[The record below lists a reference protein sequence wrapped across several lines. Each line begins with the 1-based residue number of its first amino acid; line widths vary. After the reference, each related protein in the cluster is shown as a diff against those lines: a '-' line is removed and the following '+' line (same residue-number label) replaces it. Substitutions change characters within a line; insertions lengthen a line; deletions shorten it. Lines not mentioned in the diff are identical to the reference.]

1 MEHVGRADVL
11 KGNDMIY
18 APVVIPTLN
27 RYEHLK
33 QCLESLSR
41 CTWADKTEVYV
52 ALDYPPQ
59 DKWDKYAP
67 GWEKN
72 RDWLHS
78 VGDMGFK
85 KLHLIERT
93 ENYGTWQ
100 PGDKGNA
107 KCLVEDLTKQYDR
120 YIYSEDD
127 NVFSP
132 NFLEFMDKGL
142 EKFENDDKVDSLIGY
157 RWYFPIKTKDNSFMR
172 ITTDYTP
179 WGVGYWV
186 KKRPCLDYLWFK
198 KQLKLRTLFCL
209 YRQYGPGIVGS
220 LFEFARSAHK
230 DEIMI
235 DRHIRAYLM
244 LTNKHTI
251 VPTVSLVKN
260 IGLDGS
266 GFTMG
271 SNDKSM
277 QDLYDSIPMSIEEH
291 FEFIGTGFEEYEY
304 NNVLYLHEREWQGK
318 RFYNKRMIKKIL
330 KYIFTR

>member
-1 MEHVGRADVL
+1 
-11 KGNDMIY
+11 MIY
-18 APVVIPTLN
+18 APVLIPTLN

-33 QCLESLSR
+33 QCLESLSC

-72 RDWLHS
+72 RDWLRS

-93 ENYGTWQ
+93 ENYGTWM

-107 KCLVEDLTKQYDR
+107 KCLREYISERYDR
-120 YIYSEDD
+120 YIFTEDD

-132 NFLEFMDKGL
+132 NFLEYMDKGL

-157 RWYFPIKTKDNSFMR
+157 RWYFPIKTKDNSFIR

-198 KQLKLRTLFCL
+198 KQLTLRTLFRL

-230 DEIMI
+230 GEIMI
-235 DRHIRAYLM
+235 DQHHKVYLM
-244 LTNKHTI
+244 TAGMQTI
-251 VPTVSLVKN
+251 VPVVSLVRN

-266 GFTMG
+266 GGTMPKNNG
-271 SNDKSM
+271 SM
-277 QDLYDSIPMSIEEH
+277 QALYDSIPTSNDSH
-291 FEFIGTGFEEYEY
+291 FEFIGTGYEEYDY
-304 NNVLYLHEREWQGK
+304 NNRLYLSEREWQGK
-318 RFYNKRMIKKIL
+318 WFFIKRMVRKMIKYFISN
-330 KYIFTR
+330 

>member
-1 MEHVGRADVL
+1 MT
-11 KGNDMIY
+11 Y

-72 RDWLHS
+72 RDWLRS
-78 VGDMGFK
+78 VGNMGFK

-93 ENYGTWQ
+93 ENYGTWL
-100 PGDKGNA
+100 PGDKGNG
-107 KCLVEDLTKQYDR
+107 KELVKFISKSYDR
-120 YIYSEDD
+120 YIITEDD

-132 NFLEFMDKGL
+132 NFIEYMDKGL
-142 EKFENDDKVDSLIGY
+142 ELFKDDENVYSILGF
-157 RWYFPIKTKDNSFMR
+157 RWYFPIKTDENTFMR
-172 ITTDYTP
+172 ITADYTP
-179 WGVGYWV
+179 WGVGYWIN
-186 KKRPCLDYLWFK
+186 KRFNGGYLWFK
-198 KQLKLRTLFCL
+198 EKLTFSNVIRL
-209 YRQYGPGIVGS
+209 YRKYGAGVVGS
-220 LFEFARSAHK
+220 VFEFARSAHK

-244 LTNKHTI
+244 LTNKHAI

-266 GFTMG
+266 GCTMD
-271 SNDKSM
+271 SNDESM
-277 QDLYDSIPMSIEEH
+277 QNLYDSIPMSTDEH
-291 FEFIGTGFEEYEY
+291 FEFIGTGYEEYEY
-304 NNVLYLHEREWQGK
+304 NNALHLREREWQGK
-318 RFYNKRMIKKIL
+318 WFYHKRMFKKII
-330 KYIFTR
+330 KYIFSH

>member
-1 MEHVGRADVL
+1 
-11 KGNDMIY
+11 MIY

-52 ALDYPPQ
+52 ALDYPPT

-72 RDWLHS
+72 RDWLRS

-93 ENYGTWQ
+93 ENYGTWNK
-100 PGDKGNA
+100 GDKGNA
-107 KCLVEDLTKQYDR
+107 KCLVEEVVKLHDR

-142 EKFENDDKVDSLIGY
+142 EKFEGDEKVYALIGF
-157 RWYFPIKTKDNSFMR
+157 RWFFPIKTDGNNYMR

-179 WGVGYWV
+179 WGVGNWS
-186 KKRPCLDYLWFK
+186 KKGETIDYQWFRE
-198 KQLKLRTLFCL
+198 QLTLRNVVRL
-209 YRQYGPGIVGS
+209 YRKYGAGIVGS
-220 LFEFARSAHK
+220 LFEFARSEHK
-230 DEIMI
+230 DDIII
-235 DRHIRAYLM
+235 DAHVKTYLM
-244 LTNKHTI
+244 VSERHVI

-266 GFTMG
+266 GNMPINNETM
-271 SNDKSM
+271 
-277 QDLYDSIPMSIEEH
+277 QALYDSVPLSIDEH
-291 FEFIGTGFEEYEY
+291 FEFVGTGYEEYEY
-304 NNVLYLHEREWQGK
+304 NNKLYLSEREWRGWW
-318 RFYNKRMIKKIL
+318 FYHKRMIKKIIR
-330 KYIFTR
+330 YMISR

>member
-1 MEHVGRADVL
+1 
-11 KGNDMIY
+11 MIY

-72 RDWLHS
+72 RDWLRS

-100 PGDKGNA
+100 PADKGNA

-142 EKFENDDKVDSLIGY
+142 EKFENDERVYSLIGF
-157 RWYFPIKTKDNSFMR
+157 RWYFPIKTDENSYMR

-179 WGVGYWV
+179 WGVGCWV
-186 KKRPCLDYLWFK
+186 KKNQPVDYLWFR
-198 KQLKLRTLFCL
+198 KQLSLKNVIMLYRNYGAGLIGNIYELARTDHKDDVIIDVHLRT
-209 YRQYGPGIVGS
+209 
-220 LFEFARSAHK
+220 
-230 DEIMI
+230 
-235 DRHIRAYLM
+235 YLM
-244 LTNKHTI
+244 VDNKQTI
-251 VPTVSLVKN
+251 VPTISLVKN

-266 GFTMG
+266 GNMPVN
-271 SNDKSM
+271 NDEM
-277 QDLYDSIPMSIEEH
+277 QALYDSTPMSADEH
-291 FEFIGTGFEEYEY
+291 YEFEGTGYEEYDY
-304 NNVLYLHEREWQGK
+304 NNTLYLHEREWQGWYFYHK
-318 RFYNKRMIKKIL
+318 RLIKKVI
-330 KYIFTR
+330 KYIFKH

>member
-1 MEHVGRADVL
+1 
-11 KGNDMIY
+11 MIY

-72 RDWLHS
+72 RDWLRS

-93 ENYGTWQ
+93 ENYGTWM
-100 PGDKGNA
+100 PGDKGNG
-107 KCLVEDLTKQYDR
+107 KYLVEEISKQYDR

-132 NFLEFMDKGL
+132 NFLEYMDKGL
-142 EKFENDDKVDSLIGY
+142 EKFEDDEKVDSLIGF
-157 RWYFPIKTKDNSFMR
+157 RWYFPIKTNGNTFMR
-172 ITTDYTP
+172 ISTDYTP
-179 WGVGYWV
+179 WGVGYWI
-186 KKRPCLDYLWFK
+186 KKKPKLNSQWFRNELSLSK
-198 KQLKLRTLFCL
+198 LLKLYKKWGAGT
-209 YRQYGPGIVGS
+209 VGS
-220 LFEFARSAHK
+220 WLGFASSKRE
-230 DEIMI
+230 DEIMV
-235 DRHIRAYLM
+235 DMHFKAYVM
-244 LTNKHTI
+244 ITDKQVI

-266 GFTMG
+266 GNMPQ
-271 SNDKSM
+271 NNEEM
-277 QDLYDSIPMSIEEH
+277 QSYYDSTPMSAEEH
-291 FEFIGTGFEEYEY
+291 FDFIGTGYENFEY
-304 NNVLYLHEREWQGK
+304 NNQLYLKEREWRTKWFYHK
-318 RFYNKRMIKKIL
+318 RLVKKIAG
-330 KYIFTR
+330 YILSH

>member
-1 MEHVGRADVL
+1 
-11 KGNDMIY
+11 MIY
-18 APVVIPTLN
+18 APVLIPTLN

-72 RDWLHS
+72 RDWLRS

-93 ENYGTWQ
+93 ENYGTWM
-100 PGDKGNA
+100 PGEKGNA
-107 KCLVEDLTKQYDR
+107 KCLAEDVTRHYDR
-120 YIYSEDD
+120 YIMTEDD

-132 NFLEFMDKGL
+132 NFLEYMDKGL
-142 EKFENDDKVDSLIGY
+142 EKFEDDEKVLSLIGF
-157 RWYFPIKTKDNSFMR
+157 RWYFPIKTDGNTYMR

-179 WGVGYWV
+179 WGVGCWV
-186 KKRPCLDYLWFK
+186 KKWPAIDYMWFK
-198 KQLKLRTLFCL
+198 KQLTIGNMIRM
-209 YRQYGPGIVGS
+209 YRKYGAGIVGS
-220 LFEFARSAHK
+220 MFEYARKAHK
-230 DEIMI
+230 DEIMVDMHYKSYMMI
-235 DRHIRAYLM
+235 TD
-244 LTNKHTI
+244 KHVI

-266 GFTMG
+266 GNMPV
-271 SNDKSM
+271 SNAEM
-277 QDLYDSIPMSIEEH
+277 QALYDSTPMSTDAH
-291 FEFIGTGFEEYEY
+291 FEFVGNGYEEYDY
-304 NNVLYLHEREWQGK
+304 NNTLFLHEREWQGWYFYHK
-318 RFYNKRMIKKIL
+318 RLIKKII
-330 KYIFTR
+330 KYIITH

>member
-1 MEHVGRADVL
+1 
-11 KGNDMIY
+11 MIY

-41 CTWADKTEVYV
+41 CTWADRTEVYV
-52 ALDYPPQ
+52 ALDYPPA

-72 RDWLHS
+72 REWLYS

-93 ENYGTWQ
+93 ENYGTWR
-100 PGDKGNA
+100 PGDKGNG
-107 KCLVEDLTKQYDR
+107 KELINFISLHYDR

-132 NFLEFMDKGL
+132 NFLEYMDKGL
-142 EKFENDDKVDSLIGY
+142 ELFEHDEKVFSIIGY
-157 RWYFPIKTKDNSFMR
+157 RWYFPIKTDGNSYMR

-179 WGVGYWV
+179 WGVGCWT
-186 KKRPCLDYLWFK
+186 KKNPEINNFWFK
-198 KQLKLRTLFCL
+198 KQINLSNIFRL
-209 YRQYGPGIVGS
+209 YRQYGAGIIGS
-220 LFEFARSAHK
+220 LLELARRAHEK
-230 DEIMI
+230 DVIVDM
-235 DRHIRAYLM
+235 HLKTYLM
-244 LTNKHTI
+244 STGKHTI

-266 GFTMG
+266 GCGMPKN
-271 SNDKSM
+271 SKEM
-277 QDLYDSIPMSIEEH
+277 QDLYDSIPMSNEAH
-291 FEFIGTGFEEYEY
+291 FEFVGTGYEEYDY
-304 NNVLYLHEREWQGK
+304 NNKLYLSEREWQGK
-318 RFYNKRMIKKIL
+318 SFYHKRLIRKIF
-330 KYIFTR
+330 KYIISH